1 MPDPVPERIAPFR
14 CDVGEGPLW
23 NPDSQLLLWLDIP
36 PGILYSFDPRTG
48 AIGWR
53 STGPPTGGITL
64 QDDGSLLLFQDG
76 RISVL
81 EPNGQRREVR
91 SGLCPGNDRFNDVI
105 ADRAVRA
112 LTTLP
117 GPARVWAVGER
128 VQARLAEAG
137 IATAGTFPVPTSVSA
152 ITTLVTQIL
161 GSLGIP
167 NGMGFS
173 PDLRRFYFID
183 TVPHEIYVFDYDR
196 ATGAVSGQRLFA
208 RLRDEEGFPDGMTV
222 DADGYV
228 WVAVWFGSRLKRFA
242 PDGSLDREI
251 HFPTPQISCPTFG
264 GPDLRDIYVTSA
276 NSTAADFMM
285 PAGFDGSVPRGGDT
299 FRVRL
304 EGIRGRPEF
313 RSRISFPSR

>member
-1 MPDPVPERIAPFR
+1 MPNPVPERIAPFR

-81 EPNGQRREVR
+81 EPDGQRREVR

-105 ADRAVRA
+105 ADPEGRVFAGAMGGVGRLFRFDPDGSVR
-112 LTTLP
+112 
-117 GPARVWAVGER
+117 E
-128 VQARLAEAG
+128 
-137 IATAGTFPVPTSVSA
+137 
-152 ITTLVTQIL
+152 IL
-161 GSLGIP
+161 GGLGIP

-196 ATGAVSGQRLFA
+196 FTGAISGQRVFA

-222 DADGYV
+222 DAGGYV

-251 HFPTPQISCPTFG
+251 YFPTPQISCPTFG
-264 GPDLRDIYVTSA
+264 GPDLCDIYVTSA

-285 PAGFDGSVPRGGDT
+285 PPGFDGSVARGGDT
-299 FRVRL
+299 FRVRV

-313 RSRISFPSR
+313 RSRLRFPSR